1 MVTDLIMKYLKKFN
15 ESNSYIVLPNEISIS
30 DFIDRLNEKSKLSI
44 SKEVIINWWNNNLPN
59 IRIFYFP
66 FKINQIIGCCFSEN
80 RVVINSTS
88 HSPSDIK
95 LFIALHESKHTLQ
108 DDVEE
113 KYFKT
118 VINGDK
124 ESFMKNYRELENDAN
139 NFALNSLKEMGL
151 NISISDENR
160 LRSNENMGNNV
171 YNMMSN
177 DIIKTRSTTLSELFY
192 KQIL

>member
-1 MVTDLIMKYLKKFN
+1 
-15 ESNSYIVLPNEISIS
+15 
-30 DFIDRLNEKSKLSI
+30 
-44 SKEVIINWWNNNLPN
+44 
-59 IRIFYFP
+59 
-66 FKINQIIGCCFSEN
+66 
-80 RVVINSTS
+80 
-88 HSPSDIK
+88 
-95 LFIALHESKHTLQ
+95 
-108 DDVEE
+108 
-113 KYFKT
+113 
-118 VINGDK
+118 
-124 ESFMKNYRELENDAN
+124 MKNYRELENDAN